1 MNLLEAVW
9 VRRSQRTYLPRPLE
23 EVQRE
28 QLGKALAECS
38 RRSGLHLR
46 LVCPQVSP
54 FAGQGRLKGPGVSPA
69 GRSGGGSGSGGEVRL
84 LGRGAG
90 PHRRGHGAGDLLG
103 GRDL

>member
-54 FAGQGRLKGPGVSPA
+54 FAGQGRLKGA
-69 GRSGGGSGSGGEVRL
+69 REYL
-84 LGRGAG
+84 LLAG
-90 PHRRGHGAGDLLG
+90 PAEDPDLEEKCG
-103 GRDL
+103 